1 MTWGVVALLVFVAL
15 AAFAAGLL
23 VRSLSQRS
31 RIERV
36 ADAAQELADGNLAHR
51 VIMPGDDPA
60 GRIATALNSL
70 AEDVQAERE
79 EAIMADASR
88 KRFLAYVSHD
98 LRTPIT
104 SIAGYVDALD
114 RGLGD
119 DPKRYLA
126 VIGAKTEDLSRLTDD
141 LFYAARLDAD
151 DLELA
156 VAPLDL
162 AEAVRRSILG
172 FEPLLATR
180 GVEARVELP
189 DNPCIVDADASAV
202 ARILENLIA
211 NAIRHAPEMTTFGA
225 DLASDGD
232 DFLVRRVCNDD
243 ARLPQDPETLFE
255 RGVAGPGGGA
265 GIGLSIAR
273 ELAAR
278 MGASL
283 SVENLPEGRA
293 EFVLAFPQRSAA
305 EFRET

>member
-1 MTWGVVALLVFVAL
+1 MSWSQVALLVLVAL
-15 AAFAAGLL
+15 AAFAAGVLA
-23 VRSLSQRS
+23 RSMWQRS
-31 RIERV
+31 RLERV
-36 ADAAQELADGNLAHR
+36 ADAAQELAHGNLAHR

-60 GRIATALNSL
+60 ARIAMALNSL
-70 AEDVQAERE
+70 AEDVQVERE
-79 EAIMADASR
+79 EAVVADAAR
-88 KRFLAYVSHD
+88 KRFLANVSHD

-119 DPKRYLA
+119 DPKRFLA

-156 VAPLDL
+156 VVPLDL

-172 FEPLLATR
+172 FEPLLAAR

-189 DNPCIVDADASAV
+189 DDPCIVDADASAV

-225 DLASDGD
+225 DLTSAGD
-232 DFLVRRVCNDD
+232 DFLVRVCNDD

-255 RGVAGPGGGA
+255 RGVVGPGGGA

-293 EFVLAFPQRSAA
+293 EFVLAFPQRSAT